1 MEIVSHQAQIYP
13 RKIEN
18 KKNENTMKFCSHP
31 EILCPMASTN
41 GANITTT
48 EAQHNN
54 AFYMLDCSE

>member
-1 MEIVSHQAQIYP
+1 
-13 RKIEN
+13 
-18 KKNENTMKFCSHP
+18 MKFCSHP